1 MADKKI
7 TALTDLSTGVAG
19 ADLLHV
25 IDDPTGTPINKK
37 VSVTNFVNNLPSF
50 IGFSNSYENI
60 TDGIQAAVGI
70 TTALTLLASSGT
82 NTATTLADGT
92 VIGQLKVI
100 VHDVDGGNSILAVT
114 DALGFADI
122 DFVTAGDNATL
133 MWTGTTGWALLAVTD
148 VLTDATASGTSAAI
162 VDIATAKGRLTE
174 HDKKRQEDVALINAL
189 TGAFQQCEVFLQQ
202 LDNEKPEMVGDDGN
216 NAG

>member
-37 VSVTNFVNNLPSF
+37 VSVTNFINNLPSF
-50 IGFSNSYENI
+50 IGFSNSVENI

-70 TTALTLLASSGT
+70 TTAVTLLASSGS

-92 VIGQLKVI
+92 VIGQIKII

-114 DALGFADI
+114 DALGFADL
-122 DFVTAGDNATL
+122 DFVDDGDTAML
-133 MWTGTTGWALLAVTD
+133 MWTGTTGWALLANTSVATD
-148 VLTDATASGTSAAI
+148 GIL
-162 VDIATAKGRLTE
+162 VDLA
-174 HDKKRQEDVALINAL
+174 N
-189 TGAFQQCEVFLQQ
+189 
-202 LDNEKPEMVGDDGN
+202 
-216 NAG
+216 

>member
-37 VSVTNFVNNLPSF
+37 ISVTDLVNNLPSF

-82 NTATTLADGT
+82 NTATTIADGT

-122 DFVTAGDNATL
+122 DFVTAGDTAML
-133 MWTGTTGWALLAVTD
+133 MWTGTTGWALLGTAD
-148 VLTDATASGTSAAI
+148 VSSDDAASGEGAM
-162 VDIATAKGRLTE
+162 VDIA
-174 HDKKRQEDVALINAL
+174 N
-189 TGAFQQCEVFLQQ
+189 
-202 LDNEKPEMVGDDGN
+202 
-216 NAG
+216 

>member
-50 IGFSNSYENI
+50 IGFSNSYEDISDGQQTAMSI
-60 TDGIQAAVGI
+60 TH
-70 TTALTLLASSGT
+70 ALTLLQSSGT

-100 VHDVDGGNSILAVT
+100 IHDTDGGNSILAVT
-114 DALGFADI
+114 DAVGFADL
-122 DFVTAGDNATL
+122 DFVDDGDTAMM
-133 MWTGTTGWALLAVTD
+133 MWTGSHWALLSQITV
-148 VLTDATASGTSAAI
+148 AADI
-162 VDIATAKGRLTE
+162 GLVDIA
-174 HDKKRQEDVALINAL
+174 N
-189 TGAFQQCEVFLQQ
+189 
-202 LDNEKPEMVGDDGN
+202 
-216 NAG
+216 

>member
-37 VSVTNFVNNLPSF
+37 ISVTDLINNLPSF
-50 IGFSNSYENI
+50 IGFSNSVENI

-82 NTATTLADGT
+82 DTATTLADGT
-92 VIGQLKVI
+92 VIGQIKVI

-114 DALGFADI
+114 DALGFADL
-122 DFVTAGDNATL
+122 DFVDDGDTAML
-133 MWTGTTGWALLAVTD
+133 MWTGTTGWALLSQITV
-148 VLTDATASGTSAAI
+148 SA
-162 VDIATAKGRLTE
+162 DLG
-174 HDKKRQEDVALINAL
+174 LIDLAN
-189 TGAFQQCEVFLQQ
+189 
-202 LDNEKPEMVGDDGN
+202 
-216 NAG
+216 

>member
-37 VSVTNFVNNLPSF
+37 VSVTNFINNLPSF
-50 IGFSNSYENI
+50 IGFSNSVENI

-70 TTALTLLASSGT
+70 TTAVTLLASSGS

-92 VIGQLKVI
+92 VIGQIKII

-114 DALGFADI
+114 DALGFADL
-122 DFVTAGDNATL
+122 DFVDDGDTAML
-133 MWTGTTGWALLAVTD
+133 IWTGTTGWALLSQITV
-148 VLTDATASGTSAAI
+148 ASDLG
-162 VDIATAKGRLTE
+162 
-174 HDKKRQEDVALINAL
+174 LIDLAN
-189 TGAFQQCEVFLQQ
+189 
-202 LDNEKPEMVGDDGN
+202 
-216 NAG
+216 

>member
-37 VSVTNFVNNLPSF
+37 VSVTNFINNLPSF
-50 IGFSNSYENI
+50 IGFSNSVENI

-82 NTATTLADGT
+82 DTATTLADGT
-92 VIGQLKVI
+92 VIGQIKII

-114 DALGFADI
+114 AALGFADL
-122 DFVTAGDNATL
+122 DFVNDGDTAML
-133 MWTGTTGWALLAVTD
+133 MWTGTTGWALLSQITV
-148 VLTDATASGTSAAI
+148 AA
-162 VDIATAKGRLTE
+162 DLG
-174 HDKKRQEDVALINAL
+174 LIDLAN
-189 TGAFQQCEVFLQQ
+189 
-202 LDNEKPEMVGDDGN
+202 
-216 NAG
+216 

>member
-37 VSVTNFVNNLPSF
+37 ISVTDLINNLPSF
-50 IGFSNSYENI
+50 IGFSNSVENI

-82 NTATTLADGT
+82 DTATTLADGT
-92 VIGQLKVI
+92 VIGQIKVI

-114 DALGFADI
+114 DALGFADL
-122 DFVTAGDNATL
+122 DFVDDGYTAML
-133 MWTGTTGWALLAVTD
+133 MWTGTTGWAILSQQSVGTDTGLIDLA
-148 VLTDATASGTSAAI
+148 
-162 VDIATAKGRLTE
+162 
-174 HDKKRQEDVALINAL
+174 N
-189 TGAFQQCEVFLQQ
+189 
-202 LDNEKPEMVGDDGN
+202 
-216 NAG
+216 

>member
-7 TALTDLSTGVAG
+7 TALTDLSTGIAG

-37 VSVTNFVNNLPSF
+37 VSVTNFINNLPSF

-60 TDGIQAAVGI
+60 TDGNQAAVGI

-82 NTATTLADGT
+82 DTATTIADGT
-92 VIGQLKVI
+92 VIGQIKII

-114 DALGFADI
+114 DALGFADL
-122 DFVTAGDNATL
+122 DFVNDGDTAML
-133 MWTGTTGWALLAVTD
+133 MWTGTTGWALLSQITV
-148 VLTDATASGTSAAI
+148 AA
-162 VDIATAKGRLTE
+162 DLG
-174 HDKKRQEDVALINAL
+174 LIDLAN
-189 TGAFQQCEVFLQQ
+189 
-202 LDNEKPEMVGDDGN
+202 
-216 NAG
+216 